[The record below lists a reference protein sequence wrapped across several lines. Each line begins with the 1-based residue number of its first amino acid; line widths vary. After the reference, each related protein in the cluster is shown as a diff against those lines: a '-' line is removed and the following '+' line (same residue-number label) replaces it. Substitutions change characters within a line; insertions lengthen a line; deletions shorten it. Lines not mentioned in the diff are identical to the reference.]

1 MSRSRRLPLQGY
13 RATRGLSLIELM
25 IAMVLGLLVVGAAIG
40 IFMSNRQTY
49 RATESLARV
58 QENARTAFE
67 LMARDVREAG
77 GNPCVNT
84 LPIANVLNS
93 PAARWWTNLTDWGGG
108 VRGYRANEAFPDA
121 AFGGGAGDRV
131 NGTEAIQLLSG
142 DDNVVTIS
150 AHNTGGTQFTLNR
163 ADHGFAAGDLLIA
176 CNSRQ
181 ASIFQATAVGGVNVT
196 HGAGG
201 TSPGN
206 CTANLGL
213 PVVCGAGT
221 VFAYAAPNS
230 VMVKLH
236 STRWYIG
243 NNGRGGRSLYQARLQ
258 GGTIVSQEVAEG
270 VRTMQVTYLVR
281 GDSAYSTAQTVTNN
295 NAWGNVVAL
304 RIDLGLEDTERT
316 EGNTVRRNLIQV
328 ASLRNRNV

>member
-1 MSRSRRLPLQGY
+1 MSRYRTPLQGY
-13 RATRGLSLIELM
+13 GRVSGLSLIELM

-84 LPIANVLNS
+84 LPVANVLNA
-93 PAARWWTNLTDWGGG
+93 PATRWWTNLTEWGAA
-108 VRGYRANEAFPDA
+108 VRGYRSDEAFPDA
-121 AFGGGAGDRV
+121 AFGSGAGDRV

-163 ADHGFAAGDLLIA
+163 ANHGFAAGDLLMA

-181 ASIFQATAVGGVNVT
+181 ASIFQATAVGGVNIT
-196 HGAGG
+196 HASGGA
-201 TSPGN
+201 SPGN
-206 CTANLGL
+206 CTGNLGL
-213 PVVCGAGT
+213 PVQCGAGT
-221 VFAYAAPNS
+221 VFAFSAPNS
-230 VMVKLH
+230 VLVKLH

-243 NNGRGGRSLYQARLQ
+243 NNGRGGLSLYQSRLQ
-258 GGTIVSQEVAEG
+258 NGAIVSQEVAEG

-281 GDSAYSTAQTVTNN
+281 GDNAYSTAQAVTTN
-295 NAWGNVVAL
+295 NAWANVVAL
-304 RIDLGLEDTERT
+304 RINLGLEDTERT
-316 EGNTVRRNLIQV
+316 EGGTVRRNLIQV
-328 ASLRNRNV
+328 ASLRNRNA